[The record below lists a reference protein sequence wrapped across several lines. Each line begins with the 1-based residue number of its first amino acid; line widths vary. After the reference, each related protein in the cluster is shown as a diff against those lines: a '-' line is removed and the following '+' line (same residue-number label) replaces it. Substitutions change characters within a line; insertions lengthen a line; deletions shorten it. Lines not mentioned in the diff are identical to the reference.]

1 MSKLHLRNSK
11 RYSCIYWMNNFLIKY
26 KVSDRMAETLKT
38 ENKMEKEIK
47 EEIRE
52 EVKQKLLPTSTED
65 IEISYTKGIFL
76 RKSFVPSLISR
87 QVRISLSKKKQQNVL

>member
-1 MSKLHLRNSK
+1 MT
-11 RYSCIYWMNNFLIKY
+11 
-26 KVSDRMAETLKT
+26 ETLKT

-65 IEISYTKGIFL
+65 TEEDKDVKSEIFYTKGIFL